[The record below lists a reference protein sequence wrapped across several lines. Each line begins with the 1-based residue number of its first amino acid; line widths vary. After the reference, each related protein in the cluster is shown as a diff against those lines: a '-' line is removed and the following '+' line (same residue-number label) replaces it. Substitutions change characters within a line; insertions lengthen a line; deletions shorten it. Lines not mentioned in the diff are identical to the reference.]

1 MTTIVQPALIIG
13 LGGSGTDVVRRFK
26 RRFRV
31 MYPTTPYVR
40 FLGIDTAPQTPER
53 EHLPQL
59 SDDEFVRTSDFR
71 MDFYT
76 SPGYIDQH
84 PTIRGWWKGYDGL
97 PARFVNAG
105 AGMKRPIGRL
115 ALFINYQPVVRR
127 INDQLRAIF
136 SSDVFFALPEE
147 YRKAVNVYIVSSTCG
162 GTGTGMFL
170 DIAYIARHVVA
181 NQFGM
186 EPWVRALLLL
196 PSVFL
201 GTGQVTDQN
210 AQNLRSNAFGALTE
224 LDYSMSKDA
233 SLRPIQY
240 PDGPAISRT
249 EEPFKSCYLV
259 GNQATAGA
267 VFNDFEDLQER
278 CAVHIQIELASPLTQ
293 QGAAAMDNV
302 LQQIAVKPDAQGRRR
317 LYSSFNGDWLELPS
331 ARILAR
337 WTKRL
342 ALRTLD
348 RLRQPAGATKASPA
362 NDRFAELKNA
372 PGYGA
377 LRNLFTAHGI
387 NSYLPR
393 VEAFLDAFMDIP
405 SNGQA
410 PEQLLQRANTLHAE
424 AIRQIDGNNQLPEVA
439 RSATDDILAEIEQYT
454 RRLIA
459 ETSLAEARQ
468 FLSQVRDELSGW
480 LAKAQNEIAGASSDT
495 WLIDFAQNVQAHK
508 KGLLDRQEKFAGEQR
523 QLVIDAAEAAR
534 SAWARAVKARLAEST
549 QSRLPAILVALEG
562 MRDRLQ
568 QAIIALDAAAAVV
581 SRRREPELPPGVGIR
596 SVSDSEIDTAFEA
609 AGRPEKLAAAVE
621 GLLGSLLESNEVRP
635 ETLADRVLDAANQAV
650 LQIAPR
656 YLQTLSIPA
665 EEIAKRVDHSSPL
678 AVHTPDWTSQPYARD
693 VERLWLIGLPAS
705 MREQTSQVRDRLS
718 PANRQYAQILPHNDE
733 DRVVITVQEH
743 GFPLYS
749 LQEIADCKRA
759 YEAATN
765 DQKQLCFVQPE
776 REVRHWDF
784 MPAAPQEALQ
794 WFALALA
801 TGRIRRAGQSYM
813 YNAGKPTSVDIALG
827 TAPDPVEARQAAR
840 DAFLSSGHASEM
852 KLLINSRLEV
862 EGNSSLYRELESW
875 VREQES
881 FRSKPNYPADFARE
895 IEVVRSYMNSIPP
908 Y

>member
-424 AIRQIDGNNQLPEVA
+424 AIRQIDGNTQLPEVA

-495 WLIDFAQNVQAHK
+495 WLIDLAQNVQAHK

-621 GLLGSLLESNEVRP
+621 GLLGSLLETNEVRP

-678 AVHTPDWTSQPYARD
+678 AVHTADWTSQPYARD

-827 TAPDPVEARQAAR
+827 TAADPVEARQAAR

>member
-240 PDGPAISRT
+240 PDGPAVSRS

-852 KLLINSRLEV
+852 KLLINSRLEA
-862 EGNSSLYRELESW
+862 EGNSSLYRELEAW

>member
-115 ALFINYQPVVRR
+115 ALFVNYQPVVRR

-459 ETSLAEARQ
+459 ETSLAEARH

>member
-1 MTTIVQPALIIG
+1 
-13 LGGSGTDVVRRFK
+13 
-26 RRFRV
+26 
-31 MYPTTPYVR
+31 
-40 FLGIDTAPQTPER
+40 
-53 EHLPQL
+53 
-59 SDDEFVRTSDFR
+59 
-71 MDFYT
+71 
-76 SPGYIDQH
+76 
-84 PTIRGWWKGYDGL
+84 
-97 PARFVNAG
+97 
-105 AGMKRPIGRL
+105 MKRPIGRL
-115 ALFINYQPVVRR
+115 ALFVNYQPVVRR

-459 ETSLAEARQ
+459 ETSLAEARH

-801 TGRIRRAGQSYM
+801 TGRIRRAAQSYM

>member
-1 MTTIVQPALIIG
+1 
-13 LGGSGTDVVRRFK
+13 
-26 RRFRV
+26 
-31 MYPTTPYVR
+31 VR

-115 ALFINYQPVVRR
+115 ALFVNYQPVVRR

-348 RLRQPAGATKASPA
+348 RLRQPAGATKASHA

-459 ETSLAEARQ
+459 ETSLAEARH

-609 AGRPEKLAAAVE
+609 AGRPEKLDAAVE

-635 ETLADRVLDAANQAV
+635 ETLAERVLDAANQAV

-852 KLLINSRLEV
+852 KLLINSRLEA

>member
-1 MTTIVQPALIIG
+1 MTTTVQPALIIG

-26 RRFRV
+26 RRFRM

-84 PTIRGWWKGYDGL
+84 PTIRAWWKGYDGL
-97 PARFVNAG
+97 PSRFINAG

-115 ALFINYQPVVRR
+115 ALFVNYPSVVRR
-127 INDQLRAIF
+127 INEQLREIF

-170 DIAYIARHVVA
+170 DLAYISRHVVA
-181 NQFGM
+181 NQFGK

-210 AQNLRSNAFGALTE
+210 AQNLRANAFGALTE
-224 LDYSMSKDA
+224 LDYAMSKDA
-233 SLRPIQY
+233 SLRPLQY
-240 PDGPAISRT
+240 PEGPSVSRA
-249 EEPFKSCYLV
+249 EEPFKSCYFV
-259 GNQATAGA
+259 GNQAAAGA

-293 QGAAAMDNV
+293 QGAASMDNV
-302 LQQIAVKPDAQGRRR
+302 LQQIAVKPDAQGRPR

-348 RLRQPAGATKASPA
+348 RLRQPARATQGGPA
-362 NDRFAELKNA
+362 AAAFAELKNA

-377 LRNLFTAHGI
+377 LRNLFTAHGV
-387 NSYLPR
+387 NAYLPR

-405 SNGQA
+405 ASGQS

-424 AIRQIDGNNQLPEVA
+424 AIRQINGNGQLPESA
-439 RSATDDILAEIEQYT
+439 RSATDDILAEIEQST

-459 ETSLAEARQ
+459 EHSLADARQ
-468 FLSQVRDELSGW
+468 LVSQVRDELSGW

-495 WLIDFAQNVQAHK
+495 WLIDFARNVQSHR
-508 KGLLDRQEKFAGEQR
+508 KGILDRQEKFAGEQR

-534 SAWARAVKARLAEST
+534 SAWAGAVKARLAEST
-549 QSRLPAILVALEG
+549 LSRLPAILVALEG

-568 QAIIALDAAAAVV
+568 QATIALESAVAII
-581 SRRREPELPPGVGIR
+581 SRRREPELAPGVGVR
-596 SVSDSEIDTAFEA
+596 SVSDSDIDAAFEA
-609 AGRPEKLAAAVE
+609 AGRPEKLDAAVQAR
-621 GLLGSLLESNEVRP
+621 LGSLLEDAEVWP
-635 ETLADRVLDAANQAV
+635 ETMAEHVAYVASQAV
-650 LQIAPR
+650 LQVAPV

-678 AVHTPDWTSQPYARD
+678 AVHTPDWSSQPYARD
-693 VERLWLIGLPAS
+693 VERVWLIGLPAS
-705 MREQTSQVRDRLS
+705 MREQTSQVKDRLS

-733 DRVVITVQEH
+733 DRVVITIQEH

-749 LQEIADCKRA
+749 LQEIADCKRG
-759 YEAATN
+759 YDAATN

-784 MPAAPQEALQ
+784 MPAAPQEAHQ

-813 YNAGKPTSVDIALG
+813 YNAGKPTSVDVTLG
-827 TAPDPVEARQAAR
+827 ADADPVSARQAAR
-840 DAFLSSGHASEM
+840 DAFFSSGHASEM
-852 KLLINSRLEV
+852 KLLINSRLEA
-862 EGNSSLYRELESW
+862 EGNSNLYRELESW

-881 FRSKPNYPADFARE
+881 FRSNANYPADFVRE